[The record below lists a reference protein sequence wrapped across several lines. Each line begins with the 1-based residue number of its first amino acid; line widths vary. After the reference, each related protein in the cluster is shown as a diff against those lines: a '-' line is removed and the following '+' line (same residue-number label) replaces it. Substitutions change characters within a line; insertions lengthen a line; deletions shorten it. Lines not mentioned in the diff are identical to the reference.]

1 MTKTMIKKSLRAYI
15 SGTGDIFMAIVVGHY
30 LKSGKLLDSV
40 QSAMQQIEHIIDIN
54 RNNADKYKGIPIEQF
69 LGEINDEKA

>member
-1 MTKTMIKKSLRAYI
+1 
-15 SGTGDIFMAIVVGHY
+15 MAIVVGHY

>member
-1 MTKTMIKKSLRAYI
+1 M
-15 SGTGDIFMAIVVGHY
+15 
-30 LKSGKLLDSV
+30 DSV